1 LTEPT
6 EDAPHEPIEDTAP
19 ESEQPNRVVIQMP
32 LDGFPPEKIDNLCK
46 LVASKETLIK
56 KAIGVEAL
64 AIVKGTETLDFPWVP
79 AGAQS
84 NEIMAYA
91 HLVTKLCDMAKTQ
104 QRVLA
109 VEHPV
114 ENEKYAF
121 RCFLLRLGFI
131 GAEYGETRRIL
142 MRNLEGD
149 GSNKSGNGKPRPPK
163 AGPGPTPT
171 PVSAT
176 VATVATEPA
185 PAQEATAKSRFKKLV
200 GGLKML
206 LA

>member
-1 LTEPT
+1 V
-6 EDAPHEPIEDTAP
+6 P
-19 ESEQPNRVVIQMP
+19 E
-32 LDGFPPEKIDNLCK
+32 
-46 LVASKETLIK
+46 
-56 KAIGVEAL
+56 
-64 AIVKGTETLDFPWVP
+64 
-79 AGAQS
+79 GAQS

-91 HLVTKLCDMAKTQ
+91 QFVSKLCDKAKTQ

-131 GAEYGETRRIL
+131 GGEYAETRRIL
-142 MRNLEGD
+142 LRNLEGN
-149 GSNKSGNGKPRPPK
+149 GSHKSGDGKPNGPK
-163 AGPGPTPT
+163 AP
-171 PVSAT
+171 SAAPAAAS
-176 VATVATEPA
+176 VAMVVAEPA
-185 PAQEATAKSRFKKLV
+185 PAQEAKSGSRFKKML